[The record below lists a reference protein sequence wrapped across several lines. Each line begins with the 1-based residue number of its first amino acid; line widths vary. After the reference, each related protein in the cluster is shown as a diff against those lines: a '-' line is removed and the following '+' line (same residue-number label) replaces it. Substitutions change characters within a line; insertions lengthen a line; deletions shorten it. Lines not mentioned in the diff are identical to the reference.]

1 MDSTN
6 DRTTRKQ
13 YSMQFK
19 LVNRR
24 TKEVVDTLEV
34 IKSEKDIAKEIFQR
48 KKQLDNKSFEKL
60 YEVMENRDDGDRPTR
75 F

>member
-1 MDSTN
+1 M
-6 DRTTRKQ
+6 DRTNGRTPRGQ
-13 YSMQFK
+13 YSMRFK

-60 YEVMENRDDGDRPTR
+60 YEVKEDDRN
-75 F
+75 

>member
-1 MDSTN
+1 
-6 DRTTRKQ
+6 
-13 YSMQFK
+13 MQFK

-60 YEVMENRDDGDRPTR
+60 YEVMENKDDGDRPTR

>member
-1 MDSTN
+1 
-6 DRTTRKQ
+6 
-13 YSMQFK
+13 MQFK

-60 YEVMENRDDGDRPTR
+60 YEVVENKDDGDRPTR

>member
-1 MDSTN
+1 
-6 DRTTRKQ
+6 
-13 YSMQFK
+13 
-19 LVNRR
+19 VNRR

-60 YEVMENRDDGDRPTR
+60 YEVKKDDGDRPTR

>member
-1 MDSTN
+1 
-6 DRTTRKQ
+6 
-13 YSMQFK
+13 MQFK

-60 YEVMENRDDGDRPTR
+60 YEVKKDDGDRPTR

>member
-1 MDSTN
+1 
-6 DRTTRKQ
+6 
-13 YSMQFK
+13 MQFK

-60 YEVMENRDDGDRPTR
+60 YEVVESKDDGDRPTR

>member
-60 YEVMENRDDGDRPTR
+60 YEVMENKDDGDRPTR